1 MKPFTFYHLSLGAL
15 FVALLYFAI
24 FSVLSLV
31 EMGRLEK
38 RVETLSTELGR
49 LRGHNADLSRLLA
62 LQTNQDS
69 ATVSLAHH
77 GWKKS
82 NEILIS
88 IEPPVVATPTP
99 AKNWTQGWLLWIA
112 LGVTALLSLFMFW
125 RSSRWPRRQPRVQ
138 ILDAQKSATPRKEKA
153 PAPGAQSG

>member
-38 RVETLSTELGR
+38 RVEALSSELGR
-49 LRGHNADLSRLLA
+49 LRGRNADLARLLA

-88 IEPPVVATPTP
+88 IEPPIVATPAP
-99 AKNWTQGWLLWIA
+99 SKDWSQGWLLWIA
-112 LGVTALLSLFMFW
+112 LAATALLSLFLFW
-125 RSSRWPRRQPRVQ
+125 RSSRWPRRQPRIQ
-138 ILDAQKSATPRKEKA
+138 ILNAQEGAMPRGEKPRA
-153 PAPGAQSG
+153 PEDPSG